1 LHFNGK
7 INLEWR
13 QLNFAYICFIF
24 KFRLSHKLKK
34 KVDPKF
40 LNFFVIYNHELL
52 LSFFFIFLLL
62 FIFAYKAW
70 LISPPCPPDAYF
82 QGYSYSVLS
91 CLPKMLILSAVNET
105 ANVSRRKI
113 IPWLET
119 KLVTLT
125 SHLQNVCVSLLPKMM
140 SQEICQ
146 RMEGGRDQGMDG

>member
-1 LHFNGK
+1 
-7 INLEWR
+7 
-13 QLNFAYICFIF
+13 
-24 KFRLSHKLKK
+24 
-34 KVDPKF
+34 
-40 LNFFVIYNHELL
+40 
-52 LSFFFIFLLL
+52 
-62 FIFAYKAW
+62 
-70 LISPPCPPDAYF
+70 
-82 QGYSYSVLS
+82 VLS
-91 CLPKMLILSAVNET
+91 CLPKMLILSTVNET